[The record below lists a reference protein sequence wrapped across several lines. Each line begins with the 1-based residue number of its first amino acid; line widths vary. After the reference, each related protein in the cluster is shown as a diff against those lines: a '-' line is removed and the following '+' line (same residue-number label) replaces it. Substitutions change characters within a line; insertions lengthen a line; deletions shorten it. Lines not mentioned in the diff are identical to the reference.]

1 MHIFHVLKW
10 ALSKRQPV
18 IIASLAE
25 LNPRVV
31 DGTSS
36 LATALFFFTC
46 SSKHLLPQ
54 TYVIVLIMDETVML
68 KEVQLI
74 GADVTCLSNDLLL
87 SLLRIKIV

>member
-10 ALSKRQPV
+10 ALSKRQPI

-36 LATALFFFTC
+36 LATALFFFFTC

-68 KEVQLI
+68 KR
-74 GADVTCLSNDLLL
+74 GAVDWSRCDMFV
-87 SLLRIKIV
+87 K

>member
-10 ALSKRQPV
+10 ALSERQPI

-36 LATALFFFTC
+36 LATALSLFFFFTC

-54 TYVIVLIMDETVML
+54 TYVIVLITDETVML
-68 KEVQLI
+68 KR
-74 GADVTCLSNDLLL
+74 GAVDWSRCDMFA
-87 SLLRIKIV
+87 K

>member
-10 ALSKRQPV
+10 ALSERQPI

-36 LATALFFFTC
+36 LATALFFFFTC

-68 KEVQLI
+68 KS
-74 GADVTCLSNDLLL
+74 GAVDWSRCDMFA
-87 SLLRIKIV
+87 K